1 MADSRLTD
9 LPNLTNPSKEDVLYI
24 VDVTKDSSNK
34 ITYGNLVTNTIG
46 SLSAYLEAI
55 NIPNIFNIITDV
67 ATINTQLPFFALQT
81 ELNSTNTNVNT
92 VSSSVLT
99 YSGFITQNTLDITA
113 LSGYIDGKASL
124 VSFNDLN
131 TEVDE
136 LSATVLTHA
145 TQAAVN
151 DKASQGDLDIS
162 NTKIN
167 TISGD
172 VNTINEQLVGINSQ
186 ADQTDTNVL
195 ANQGSILDNR
205 LDIITLSAGT
215 EARALSSELVAL
227 SAAFIDSQTGGEVP
241 CVKSFPFNISIAT
254 NTTYLTSYHGLTNSG
269 NQYPI
274 SNNGTTVVM
283 SNLSSTDIANGNGLN
298 WNGLITN
305 SYILSSGAIEISIFN
320 PTVSTITT
328 TDTDIVFTVTDLTK

>member
-24 VDVTKDSSNK
+24 VDVTKDSSNQ

-81 ELNSTNTNVNT
+81 SLNSTNTNVNT

-151 DKASQGDLDIS
+151 DKANQTDLDIS

-172 VNTINEQLVGINSQ
+172 VLGIDTQLVGINTQ
-186 ADQTDTNVL
+186 ADNTDTNVL

-227 SAAFIDSQTGGEVP
+227 SAAFIDSQIEPVNCIKT
-241 CVKSFPFNISIAT
+241 FPFNISIAT
-254 NTTYLTSYHGLTNSG
+254 NTAYLTSYHGLTNDAGS
-269 NQYPI
+269 YEI
-274 SNNGTTVVM
+274 INNGTTIVV
-283 SNLSSTDIANGNGLN
+283 SNLSSTDITNGNGLN
-298 WNGLITN
+298 WNGLLAN
-305 SYILSSGAIEISIFN
+305 SYVLSSGAIEVSIFN
-320 PTVSTITT
+320 PTASTIAT
-328 TDTDIVFTVTDLTK
+328 TDTDIVFSVTDIAN

>member
-9 LPNLTNPSKEDVLYI
+9 LPNLTNPSDDDVLYI
-24 VDVTKDSSNK
+24 VDVTRDSSNK
-34 ITYGNLVTNTIG
+34 ITYSNLVTNTID
-46 SLSAYLEAI
+46 SLSGYLDALDIPSI
-55 NIPNIFNIITDV
+55 NNIITDV

-81 ELNSTNTNVNT
+81 DLNSTNTNVNT

-99 YSGFITQNTLDITA
+99 YSGFITENTVDITA

-131 TEVDE
+131 TEVDD

-145 TQAAVN
+145 TQAAV
-151 DKASQGDLDIS
+151 DLKASQADLNIS

-172 VNTINEQLVGINSQ
+172 VISINTQIVGINTQ
-186 ADQTDTNVL
+186 ADNTDTNVL

-227 SAAFIDSQTGGEVP
+227 SASFVASQIETTN
-241 CVKSFPFNISIAT
+241 CIKTFPFNISIAT
-254 NTTYLTSYHGLTNSG
+254 NTSFLTSYHGLTNSSD
-269 NQYPI
+269 QYEI
-274 SNNGTTVVM
+274 INNGTTIVE
-283 SNLSSTDIANGNGLN
+283 SNLSSTDITNGNGLN
-298 WNGLITN
+298 WNGLLAN
-305 SYILSSGAIEISIFN
+305 SYILSSGAIEVSIFN
-320 PTVSTITT
+320 PTASTIAT
-328 TDTDIVFTVTDLTK
+328 TDTDIVFTVTDIAN